1 MNREQ
6 EKAAAQLIG
15 AFIGDGFMNKYQRNP
30 VIEFS
35 GDKTLD
41 KEHFTHTIIPLMKML
56 FPHIAPTEIEKK
68 TCHGRAIRYYDH
80 EISHFLMDYGFSYG
94 PKSHTV
100 QIPTEFI
107 VDEELLFL
115 VLRGLFDTDGC
126 VYLDQ
131 RARYKRPYP
140 RISLMTVSR
149 PLFGQLINLLE
160 PYFSLYLNAIP
171 SRGAYVVETYGYKNL
186 DNWMKTIG
194 FSNPRHL
201 HKIQQIMPL

>member
-6 EKAAAQLIG
+6 EKAAAQLVG
-15 AFIGDGFMNKYQRNP
+15 AFIGDGFMNKYSRAP
-30 VIEFS
+30 IIEFS

-41 KEHFTHTIIPLMKML
+41 EEYFDNTLIPLMKKL
-56 FPHIAPTEIEKK
+56 FPNCKPHILLKK
-68 TCHGRAIRYYDH
+68 KKHTRQLRYYNH
-80 EISHFLMDYGFSYG
+80 EIAHFLMDYGFNYG

-126 VYLDQ
+126 VYLDERPQ
-131 RARYKRPYP
+131 YKRPYP
-140 RISLMTVSR
+140 RISLMTVSK
-149 PLFGQLINLLE
+149 PLFGQVINLLE
-160 PYFSLYLNAIP
+160 PYFSLYLNAIA
-171 SRGAYVVETYGYKNL
+171 SRGAYVVETYGYKNTS
-186 DNWMKTIG
+186 NWLKTIG

-201 HKIQQIMPL
+201 HKIQQITPL